1 MTGNRLPD
9 DDDRTAFREAMQG
22 SDIRPVHHDRAD
34 PGRPPQRSELRHRRE
49 AAASN
54 GNAVTATSSR
64 TSDGRVDP
72 VRPSEALMF
81 ALSDL
86 PHRTL
91 AQLKRG
97 AIAWQAGLDLHG
109 HDLEQAR
116 GELESFLHEARAN
129 RARCVLVVHG
139 KAWSGAARYP
149 VIKSHVN
156 AWLRELPEVLAFC
169 SAQDRDGGTG
179 AVYVL
184 LRRTRE
190 DYATL

>member
-9 DDDRTAFREAMQG
+9 DDDRIAFREAMRG

-34 PGRPPQRSELRHRRE
+34 PGRPAPRSELRHRRE

-86 PHRTL
+86 PHRTI

-116 GELESFLHEARAN
+116 GELESFLHEARVN

-190 DYATL
+190 DYATP